1 MKKKQY
7 NNDMR
12 KIKLLAVECVELCM
26 EDAREILVK
35 ASKEENIFEYT
46 KNLATLQSLS
56 EIFCKLYNL

>member
-26 EDAREILVK
+26 EDARERVMN
-35 ASKEENIFEYT
+35 SPKEESFVEYT
-46 KNLATLQSLS
+46 KNLATLKSLS
-56 EIFCKLYNL
+56 EIFCNLYNL